1 MNKGITGIL
10 LLLVV
15 GVGIYATSATSKVNE
30 YQKKYEDAKKKL
42 QVVQIENKKLDQELK
57 GKERNTETL
66 VKKDAEDFLKA
77 FFVYDTAKGE
87 RAWTKIKPFATEN
100 ALKMLVPA
108 GTDINQPIE
117 KTEPNKTIVSDID
130 KVLLYYTAVDTTHAN
145 VFARV
150 WQKITVNGVSS
161 VTQMPL
167 DISLLYDDQ
176 KNKWVV
182 DEMKI
187 QQPLKEDGY
196 IN

>member
-1 MNKGITGIL
+1 MNKGIIAILIL
-10 LLLVV
+10 LFL
-15 GVGIYATSATSKVNE
+15 GVGAYATSQTSKVNE
-30 YQKKYEDAKKKL
+30 YQKKYKDANKKL
-42 QVVQIENKKLDQELK
+42 QVMQKKNEKLDQELK
-57 GKERNTETL
+57 GKERNTETE

-77 FFVYDTAKGE
+77 FFAYDTAKGE
-87 RAWTKIKPFATEN
+87 RAWSKIKPFTTEK

-108 GTDINQPIE
+108 GTDINEAIE

-130 KVLLYYTAVDTTHAN
+130 KLLLYYTPIDATHAN

-167 DISLLYDDQ
+167 DISLIYDDQ
-176 KNKWVV
+176 KNRWVV
-182 DEMKI
+182 DETKI

-196 IN
+196 IS